1 MSEIDKIQNKIEII
15 SQSLQNIDKTL
26 AVNTALLD
34 EHIKRT
40 ELLETRMQ
48 KVDTHVNMVNG
59 IVKFILALAAT
70 KALWTMLA
78 K

>member
-1 MSEIDKIQNKIEII
+1 MSDVEKLDEIVKSIH
-15 SQSLQNIDKTL
+15 NIDKTL
-26 AVNTALLD
+26 AVNTAQLT

-40 ELLETRMQ
+40 NLLEARME